1 MVWDT
6 AGFSYDRKEGFSLLV
21 PDYSNC
27 SIELHFDYMNK
38 GGRRRVSGGGRGEI
52 RRGAGGGRDRDES
65 TQSEGYK
72 LLYKHFCQE

>member
-6 AGFSYDRKEGFSLLV
+6 AGFSYNRKERFSLLV
-21 PDYSNC
+21 SDYSNC
-27 SIELHFDYMNK
+27 STELHFDYMNE

-52 RRGAGGGRDRDES
+52 RRGAGGERGRVEG

-72 LLYKHFCQE
+72 LLCKHFCLE

>member
-6 AGFSYDRKEGFSLLV
+6 AGFSYNRKEEFSLLV

-38 GGRRRVSGGGRGEI
+38 GGRRRVSGGGGGEI
-52 RRGAGGGRDRDES
+52 RRGERGRVEG

-72 LLYKHFCQE
+72 LLCKHFCLE